1 MPAVELSVC
10 PRVRVECERED
21 AMVSG
26 VWGLEDLMM
35 FAGVDAC

>member
-21 AMVSG
+21 AMVPG
-26 VWGLEDLMM
+26 VWDLKI
-35 FAGVDAC
+35 G